1 MSLVKRNS
9 WNSGPWKESTDT
21 GMKERGMG
29 IRQRCEFDSYF
40 CEDSRIWKSWA
51 EERDVVSRCHRHL
64 RGQRSQ
70 VSTRVPQA
78 PSQAGQEERSPC
90 RERRWS
96 TAGQLGPRCR
106 RGGNW
111 RQSCLA
117 QRACCLLGT
126 RWPQCH
132 FLCAASSATK
142 THTAKKDF
150 RQSEPSKNA
159 CRHLLSAVFRQ
170 QQLRVSFRNRTKR
183 IRTTQTATVAFIKAK
198 KFKGCFM
205 FSGRQWE
212 GTRQTNEGNNWLCKK
227 TNGKNSSF
235 QCNNISSLGFGSML
249 SWETMNRLLV

>member
-21 GMKERGMG
+21 GMNER
-29 IRQRCEFDSYF
+29 RRVTRPSCEFDSYF
-40 CEDSRIWKSWA
+40 CKDSRIWKSRA
-51 EERDVVSRCHRHL
+51 EERDVVPRRHRHL
-64 RGQRSQ
+64 RVQRSQ

-96 TAGQLGPRCR
+96 TAGRLGPRCR

-117 QRACCLLGT
+117 QRACFLLGT

-132 FLCAASSATK
+132 FLCASSSATK

-150 RQSEPSKNA
+150 RQSDPSRNA

-170 QQLRVSFRNRTKR
+170 QHLRVSFRNRMKR
-183 IRTTQTATVAFIKAK
+183 IRKTQTATVAFIKAK
-198 KFKGCFM
+198 KIQRM
-205 FSGRQWE
+205 FHVFWTLMRRDSQYC
-212 GTRQTNEGNNWLCKK
+212 QTNEGNNWLYKK
-227 TNGKNSSF
+227 TNGKNSSS
-235 QCNNISSLGFGSML
+235 QCNNI
-249 SWETMNRLLV
+249 